1 MRSHPSWSQ
10 RTAIASRRTNM
21 WSPFSVRTA
30 DCRIC
35 FACANLL
42 RQCAQRGA
50 SAPRCEP
57 RTYHASH
64 FCARWA
70 PPRTPAAPAPTGHN
84 ALRLL
89 LAAMSPVI
97 TYALLFLAGVVAAI
111 VGYLVGM
118 ASLVSYPAM
127 LALGVPPVVANASN
141 TVSLI
146 PGGIGSLI
154 TSWDRLKQ
162 IRYYPLLPQALIAVV
177 GGLVGGALLLVA
189 PPGVFEAIVPW
200 LVLLATALVALSPR
214 LRRGATNYR
223 LPAPA
228 FLALMAA
235 IMVYSGYFGAGA
247 GVLFFALCTLGTPM
261 NTHAAV
267 VMKTPMTTL
276 SNFAAA
282 VLFIV
287 QGQVDWGAAITV
299 GLGSFAGGYVAPL
312 IQRLIPERVI
322 HAAVVVGG
330 LVLTV
335 WLLLGF

>member
-1 MRSHPSWSQ
+1 MSPARIMPHTSAPCGSHTRT
-10 RTAIASRRTNM
+10 RTAPCPRHPCTLQL
-21 WSPFSVRTA
+21 PFT
-30 DCRIC
+30 
-35 FACANLL
+35 
-42 RQCAQRGA
+42 
-50 SAPRCEP
+50 
-57 RTYHASH
+57 
-64 FCARWA
+64 
-70 PPRTPAAPAPTGHN
+70 
-84 ALRLL
+84 
-89 LAAMSPVI
+89 AMSPVI
-97 TYALLFLAGVVAAI
+97 AYALLFLAGVAAGI

-146 PGGIGSLI
+146 PAGIGSLI
-154 TSWDRLKQ
+154 TSWDRLRQ

-177 GGLVGGALLLVA
+177 GGLAGGALLLVA
-189 PPGVFEAIVPW
+189 PPGVFEAVVPW

-214 LRRGATNYR
+214 LRQGATEYR

-228 FLALMAA
+228 FLALLAA
-235 IMVYSGYFGAGA
+235 ITVYSGYFGAGA

-267 VMKTPMTTL
+267 VMKTPMLTL
-276 SNFAAA
+276 SNFSAA

-287 QGQVDWGAAITV
+287 HGEVNWGAALAV
-299 GLGSFAGGYVAPL
+299 GAGSFAGGYAAPL

>member
-1 MRSHPSWSQ
+1 MPH
-10 RTAIASRRTNM
+10 T
-21 WSPFSVRTA
+21 
-30 DCRIC
+30 
-35 FACANLL
+35 
-42 RQCAQRGA
+42 
-50 SAPRCEP
+50 SAPRGSSG
-57 RTYHASH
+57 R
-64 FCARWA
+64 R
-70 PPRTPAAPAPTGHN
+70 AAQTHPTTQQPN
-84 ALRLL
+84 ALQLL
-89 LAAMSPVI
+89 LTAMSPVI
-97 TYALLFLAGVVAAI
+97 TYALLFLAGVLAAI

-154 TSWDRLKQ
+154 TSWDRLRQ

-189 PPGVFEAIVPW
+189 PPGVFEAVVPW
-200 LVLLATALVALSPR
+200 LVLLATVLVALSPR

-267 VMKTPMTTL
+267 VMKTPMLTL
-276 SNFAAA
+276 SNVAAA

-287 QGQVDWGAAITV
+287 QGRVDWGAAIAV

-330 LVLTV
+330 LALTV

>member
-1 MRSHPSWSQ
+1 MPH
-10 RTAIASRRTNM
+10 TAAARAAASGN
-21 WSPFSVRTA
+21 SF
-30 DCRIC
+30 
-35 FACANLL
+35 
-42 RQCAQRGA
+42 G
-50 SAPRCEP
+50 SA
-57 RTYHASH
+57 
-64 FCARWA
+64 
-70 PPRTPAAPAPTGHN
+70 
-84 ALRLL
+84 ALPLIL
-89 LAAMSPVI
+89 TAMSPVI
-97 TYALLFLAGVVAAI
+97 TYTLLFLAGAVAGI

-146 PGGIGSLI
+146 PAGIGSLI

-177 GGLVGGALLLVA
+177 GGLLGGALLLVA
-189 PPGVFEAIVPW
+189 PPGVFEAVVPW

-214 LRRGATNYR
+214 LRRGASNYR
-223 LPAPA
+223 LPATA
-228 FLALMAA
+228 FLTLLAA
-235 IMVYSGYFGAGA
+235 ITVYSGYFGAGA

-267 VMKTPMTTL
+267 VMKTPMLTL
-276 SNFAAA
+276 SNSAAA

-287 QGQVDWGAAITV
+287 QGQVDWGAAIAV
-299 GLGSFAGGYVAPL
+299 GIGSFIGGYAAPS

-330 LVLTV
+330 LLLTA
-335 WLLLGF
+335 WLLFGF

>member
-1 MRSHPSWSQ
+1 MPH
-10 RTAIASRRTNM
+10 TAAARAAASGN
-21 WSPFSVRTA
+21 SF
-30 DCRIC
+30 
-35 FACANLL
+35 
-42 RQCAQRGA
+42 G
-50 SAPRCEP
+50 SATRP
-57 RTYHASH
+57 
-64 FCARWA
+64 
-70 PPRTPAAPAPTGHN
+70 
-84 ALRLL
+84 LV

-97 TYALLFLAGVVAAI
+97 TYALLFLAGVLAAI

-127 LALGVPPVVANASN
+127 VALGVPPVVANASN

-154 TSWDRLKQ
+154 TSWDRLRQ
-162 IRYYPLLPQALIAVV
+162 IRYYPLLPQVLIAVV
-177 GGLVGGALLLVA
+177 GGLVGGTLLLVA

-200 LVLLATALVALSPR
+200 LVLLATVLVALSPW
-214 LRRGATNYR
+214 LRQGAANYR
-223 LPAPA
+223 LAAPA
-228 FLALMAA
+228 FLTLMAA

-267 VMKTPMTTL
+267 VMKTPMLTL
-276 SNFAAA
+276 SNFSAA

-287 QGQVDWGAAITV
+287 QGRVDWGAAIAV
-299 GLGSFAGGYVAPL
+299 GIGSFVGGYAAPL

-322 HAAVVVGG
+322 HAAVVIGG